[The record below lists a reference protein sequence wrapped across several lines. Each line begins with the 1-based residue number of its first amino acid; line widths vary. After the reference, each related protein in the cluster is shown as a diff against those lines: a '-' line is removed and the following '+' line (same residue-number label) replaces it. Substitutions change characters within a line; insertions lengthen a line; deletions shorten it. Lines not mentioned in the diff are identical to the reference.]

1 MQSKK
6 ELATDRK
13 TKGLKIKQAGWK
25 SLHKNLWTIMIRMLS
40 GWKA

>member
-13 TKGLKIKQAGWK
+13 TRGLKIKQAGWK
-25 SLHKNLWTIMIRMLS
+25 SLHKNLWMILMRIRS
-40 GWKA
+40 GWKT